1 MLNRIACAMMIICT
15 AETRN
20 LQSNKVTHQFNFE
33 RIGTSM
39 THVEIE
45 KEVEVQSNINNLE
58 AQLQKPDPKLQY
70 PQPIQM
76 STPQIKLLNI

>member
-1 MLNRIACAMMIICT
+1 MLNRIACAMMIICR
-15 AETRN
+15 AETEN

>member
-1 MLNRIACAMMIICT
+1 MMIICR
-15 AETRN
+15 AETGY

>member
-1 MLNRIACAMMIICT
+1 MMIICR

-39 THVEIE
+39 TYVEIE

>member
-1 MLNRIACAMMIICT
+1 M
-15 AETRN
+15 
-20 LQSNKVTHQFNFE
+20 HQFNFE

-39 THVEIE
+39 TYVEIE

-58 AQLQKPDPKLQY
+58 AQLQKPDPELQY

-76 STPQIKLLNI
+76 STPQIKLLNIWEQQIDHL

>member
-1 MLNRIACAMMIICT
+1 MMIICR

>member
-1 MLNRIACAMMIICT
+1 MMIICR

-58 AQLQKPDPKLQY
+58 AKLQKPDPKLQY